1 MCLYPHSHTLTSV
14 YGINLIKEQ
23 RPDLSW
29 KYETADSKLMKL
41 SYNNGSVLPAPS
53 ARLLHTDSKC
63 KVCSLHLNITVH
75 ELFSPKI
82 ETFYISPVSPVSY
95 LEFKA
100 EVQLHKQTSFFFFTQ
115 KNHDMS
121 TPSNVLFQTSK
132 KKHFQTVNPKY
143 IESFTYTQHGLCVAS
158 APDIK
163 LY

>member
-1 MCLYPHSHTLTSV
+1 MCLYSHTVMCLFTSV
-14 YGINLIKEQ
+14 YGIDLIKEQ

-53 ARLLHTDSKC
+53 ARLLRTDSKC

-75 ELFSPKI
+75 ELFGPKL

-95 LEFKA
+95 LEFKT
-100 EVQLHKQTSFFFFTQ
+100 EVQLHEQTFTKKSWHINSIKCTISNIQ
-115 KNHDMS
+115 KNGS
-121 TPSNVLFQTSK
+121 E
-132 KKHFQTVNPKY
+132 TVNHKY

-158 APDIK
+158 APDI
-163 LY
+163 

>member
-23 RPDLSW
+23 CPDLSW

-82 ETFYISPVSPVSY
+82 ETYISPVSPISY

-100 EVQLHKQTSFFFFTQ
+100 EVKLHKQTFFFFY
-115 KNHDMS
+115 KNIMTCQRHQMYYFKH
-121 TPSNVLFQTSK
+121 PK
-132 KKHFQTVNPKY
+132 KKHFRTVNLKY

>member
-82 ETFYISPVSPVSY
+82 ETFYISPVSPISY

-100 EVQLHKQTSFFFFTQ
+100 EVQLHKQTFT
-115 KNHDMS
+115 
-121 TPSNVLFQTSK
+121 K
-132 KKHFQTVNPKY
+132 K
-143 IESFTYTQHGLCVAS
+143 S
-158 APDIK
+158 
-163 LY
+163 

>member
-100 EVQLHKQTSFFFFTQ
+100 EVQLHKQTFFFFFL
-115 KNHDMS
+115 H
-121 TPSNVLFQTSK
+121 K
-132 KKHFQTVNPKY
+132 KIMTCQRHQMYYFKHPKKTLPNCKSQIY
-143 IESFTYTQHGLCVAS
+143 
-158 APDIK
+158 
-163 LY
+163 

>member
-100 EVQLHKQTSFFFFTQ
+100 EVQLHKQTFFFFTQ

-132 KKHFQTVNPKY
+132 KTLPNCKSQIY
-143 IESFTYTQHGLCVAS
+143 
-158 APDIK
+158 
-163 LY
+163 

>member
-100 EVQLHKQTSFFFFTQ
+100 EVQLHKQTFFFFL
-115 KNHDMS
+115 H
-121 TPSNVLFQTSK
+121 K
-132 KKHFQTVNPKY
+132 KIMTCQRHQMYYFKHPKKPLPNCKSQIY
-143 IESFTYTQHGLCVAS
+143 WILYVYS
-158 APDIK
+158 AWSVCC
-163 LY
+163 

>member
-100 EVQLHKQTSFFFFTQ
+100 EVQLHKQTFFFFYTKKSWHVNAIKCTISNIQ
-115 KNHDMS
+115 KN
-121 TPSNVLFQTSK
+121 
-132 KKHFQTVNPKY
+132 HFQTVNPKY